1 MRACCF
7 FDVRGDFCY
16 IIFWLSKFI
25 PSAHRWGWK
34 TGTDGWLFQLG
45 CSILSP
51 IHPQILLF
59 PPPCPA
65 PGCRA
70 AFFLLFPRV
79 RALAGAA
86 PRRDRG
92 AAGWL
97 RSRNSEKMK
106 NFSREEEGCCLFVEK
121 TKKTPIFYY
130 SSSFFVV
137 CFCLWLTK
145 KKKKTNKVRL
155 AGILL
160 LIKNCRLSQK
170 KSVS

>member
-1 MRACCF
+1 MSWGLEN
-7 FDVRGDFCY
+7 GDG
-16 IIFWLSKFI
+16 
-25 PSAHRWGWK
+25 RVDG
-34 TGTDGWLFQLG
+34 GTDGWLFQLG

-59 PPPCPA
+59 PPPCPT
-65 PGCRA
+65 PGCGA

-137 CFCLWLTK
+137 RFCLWLTK
-145 KKKKTNKVRL
+145 KKKKDKQSASCWNPSVDQELPFVPEEKCQLRKSHG
-155 AGILL
+155 AGGAG
-160 LIKNCRLSQK
+160 
-170 KSVS
+170 